1 MFTTSVTS
9 VITSV
14 LVVTSLFH
22 HCAIEGRSPFSPI
35 FANLETSC
43 NLTLQSDPS
52 SNTTWKTLCWRRS
65 FGLLHRQLENTF
77 LKCLKHLKEL
87 NFEGTVV
94 SRGNGRGRDDPRR
107 KTKPF

>member
-1 MFTTSVTS
+1 M
-9 VITSV
+9 
-14 LVVTSLFH
+14 
-22 HCAIEGRSPFSPI
+22 E
-35 FANLETSC
+35 
-43 NLTLQSDPS
+43 
-52 SNTTWKTLCWRRS
+52 NTVWRRS